1 MDHFE
6 DAMEDAQYIMALQDK
21 APFPLAKFKKPTKEE
36 LGLFADKYFNDSRLK
51 GMNDIEYICTGSLG
65 FYEVTIQTIQNHYY
79 ISNLIKTKLFY
90 YCLCIVYEVSYEG
103 DI

>member
-21 APFPLAKFKKPTKEE
+21 APFPLVKFKKPVKEE
-36 LGLFADKYFNDSRLK
+36 ITLFADKYFNDSRLK

-65 FYEVTIQTIQNHYY
+65 FYEVTIQNHYNV
-79 ISNLIKTKLFY
+79 SKLTN
-90 YCLCIVYEVSYEG
+90 S
-103 DI
+103 